1 MIPWLVSAG
10 GYSAIWLVSARSLV
24 ARWSPV
30 GLGNVTCTHYH
41 RGGRLGA
48 YDDNALRC
56 PTSTATVTAAA
67 MVAALGWPLILLII
81 LVRCH
86 PRKVLRRRRE
96 LRRSLRQQPGTA
108 VVLQSPAWEKD
119 MEDKLGIPAGD

>member
-1 MIPWLVSAG
+1 MIPWLVGAG
-10 GYSAIWLVSARSLV
+10 GYSAIWLVSARSLL

-41 RGGRLGA
+41 RGGRVGA

-67 MVAALGWPLILLII
+67 MVAALGWPLILTII

-86 PRKVLRRRRE
+86 PHKALRKH
-96 LRRSLRQQPGTA
+96 RQVRQAQVPGTT
-108 VVLQSPAWEKD
+108 VTLHGPAWEKD
-119 MEDKLGIPAGD
+119 MEDKLGIPASGD

>member
-10 GYSAIWLVSARSLV
+10 GYSAIWLVSARSLL

-30 GLGNVTCTHYH
+30 GLGNVTCTNYH
-41 RGGRLGA
+41 RGGRVGA

-67 MVAALGWPLILLII
+67 MVAALGWPLILTII

-86 PRKVLRRRRE
+86 PPKALRKH
-96 LRRSLRQQPGTA
+96 RQVRQAQVPGTT
-108 VVLQSPAWEKD
+108 VTLHGPAWEKD
-119 MEDKLGIPAGD
+119 MEDKLGIPASGD